1 MKLGISVT
9 KRTARNKRM
18 PKSRGQSVLYG
29 IKKAL
34 FRLSIKLKKWRFK
47 VKKKKKKCNVLI

>member
-9 KRTARNKRM
+9 KRTVRNKRM

-29 IKKAL
+29 IKEAL
-34 FRLSIKLKKWRFK
+34 FRPKLKKWRFK
-47 VKKKKKKCNVLI
+47 VKKKKMQGANLNFL

>member
-9 KRTARNKRM
+9 KRTVRNKRM

-29 IKKAL
+29 IKEAL
-34 FRLSIKLKKWRFK
+34 FRPKLKKWRFK
-47 VKKKKKKCNVLI
+47 VKKKKCKVLI

>member
-9 KRTARNKRM
+9 KRTVRNKRM

-29 IKKAL
+29 IKEAL
-34 FRLSIKLKKWRFK
+34 FRPKLKKWQFK
-47 VKKKKKKCNVLI
+47 VKKKKRQGANLNFL

>member
-9 KRTARNKRM
+9 KRTVRNKRM

-29 IKKAL
+29 IKEAL
-34 FRLSIKLKKWRFK
+34 FRLKLKKWRFK
-47 VKKKKKKCNVLI
+47 VKKKMQGANLNFL